1 MLTEFAITL
10 TDGMVWLST
19 GQGLLF
25 GGVCLL
31 FGIWVARFVGLLASD
46 APAGETLGVGLA
58 SGLLVVAAWWAAI
71 ASDGRSS
78 FTPVAV
84 GFAIAIVLAVVRPR
98 RSATDADAPASSVAA
113 GAIATATPDIADE
126 APAAPSARRR
136 NLLVA
141 VLGGAVFIVAVA
153 LLYGSTLAPSPR
165 DGVQPIEVMDEAYYS
180 ILGADLA
187 KTGTE
192 TIYSPSGFAHLEGLP
207 PQTWY
212 HWGELW
218 LESAVITIFGT
229 APLGARHFVVL
240 PLMLLAAAALTGTL
254 VRRMTRS
261 SSRGAFLFGFLACLF
276 LAPLPLIPGPWFSS
290 WAVGLIFGVTLY
302 GLASVAVL
310 LALYSLAV
318 LGRRTPTW
326 ALACFVGSA
335 AALIVPAHLVIAVL
349 ALVGVGSLWTI
360 RIGQSLV
367 ATRRLPVVA
376 PVWRQTFVVTGMAIV
391 ATVGWG
397 LLTRHGLGT
406 SGLSPSVSPFNASW
420 RESVAIT
427 TLGGGAF
434 LAIAVA
440 WFLVRRE
447 ASIEADLYLGTA
459 VLLITGAL
467 AWGARLG
474 DFNTFHLFFGG
485 IAVFAT
491 PVAAVAVWTIWLRL
505 RATGHGRLALAVLL
519 LSITQIEFGVAFGVL
534 RLIYFGPGNYAPVP
548 TEMLAAIRSLPQDA
562 KLAYACRPS
571 EELGFWDARLLALDA
586 HTGRRIVP
594 MCFQAESLGA
604 LTGTKMSADIASPLF
619 QGAPQRTLYP
629 DSKAHPSSESVA
641 SFLKGNGIDY
651 IYADAVH
658 PNSLVPDAIPIATSG
673 TTQLFRVP

>member
-1 MLTEFAITL
+1 VFAELGITL
-10 TDGMVWLST
+10 SDGAVWLSIA
-19 GQGLLF
+19 QGLLF
-25 GGVCLL
+25 GAVCLV
-31 FGIWVARFVGLLASD
+31 FGIWLARFVGLLESD

-58 SGLLVVAAWWAAI
+58 SGLLVLAAWWAAI
-71 ASDGRSS
+71 ASGGRSS

-84 GFAIAIVLAVVRPR
+84 GFAIAIALAVIRSR
-98 RSATDADAPASSVAA
+98 RSAADPEPSMAASVVVA
-113 GAIATATPDIADE
+113 GEVTE
-126 APAAPSARRR
+126 APAARSARRSD
-136 NLLVA
+136 LVVA
-141 VLGGAVFIVAVA
+141 VLAGAVFIVAVA

-192 TIYSPSGFAHLEGLP
+192 TIYSPSGFSDLEGLP

-254 VRRMTRS
+254 VRRMTGS
-261 SSRGAFLFGFLACLF
+261 ASRGAFLFGFHACVF
-276 LAPLPLIPGPWFSS
+276 LAPVPFISGPWFSS
-290 WAVGLIFGVTLY
+290 WAVGLIFGITLY
-302 GLASVAVL
+302 GLAAVAVL

-318 LGRRTPTW
+318 LGRRQASW
-326 ALACFVGSA
+326 ALATFVGSA
-335 AALIVPAHLVIAVL
+335 AALIVPAHLVIALL
-349 ALVGVGSLWTI
+349 ALVGVGSVWTI
-360 RIGQSLV
+360 RIVQSLI

-376 PVWRQTFVVTGMAIV
+376 PVWRQTFVATGIAIV
-391 ATVGWG
+391 VTVAWG
-397 LLTRHGLGT
+397 LLTGHGLGT

-440 WFLVRRE
+440 WFLVRRD
-447 ASIEADLYLGTA
+447 APIEADLYLGTA
-459 VLLITGAL
+459 VLLVAGAL

-474 DFNTFHLFFGG
+474 DFNTFHLFFAG

-505 RATGHGRLALAVLL
+505 RATGHARLAVAVLVV
-519 LSITQIEFGVAFGVL
+519 SVTQIEFGVAFGVL
-534 RLIYFGPGNYAPVP
+534 RLAYFGPGNYAPVP

-571 EELGFWDARLLALDA
+571 EELSFWDARLLALDA

-594 MCFQAESLGA
+594 MCFQAESLGG

-619 QGAPQRTLYP
+619 DGAPQRTLYP
-629 DSKAHPSSESVA
+629 DSKAHPSAESVA
-641 SFLKGNGIDY
+641 SFLKDNGIDY
-651 IYADAVH
+651 IYADALH
-658 PNSLVPDAIPIATSG
+658 PNSLVPGAIPIATSG
-673 TTQLFRVP
+673 DTQLLGIP